1 MKILMTW
8 TEYIPCASS
17 SKGGN
22 FALGYYSISINRY
35 TLDNFTITKKQ
46 TSPFHDLPM
55 MMATRKGHA
64 LVILIIDCDTK

>member
-22 FALGYYSISINRY
+22 FALGYYSIVSIYIRI
-35 TLDNFTITKKQ
+35 TLQLQKKQ
-46 TSPFHDLPM
+46 
-55 MMATRKGHA
+55 
-64 LVILIIDCDTK
+64 